1 VTCGALRPAGE
12 LAGRALLGLLFV
24 LEGLGKLGAY
34 DAAAGYMAAF
44 GMPPLL
50 LPAAIAVE
58 LGAGLLVIVGWHTR
72 MAATG
77 LAAFCAVAAVVF
89 HSRFG
94 DRNQLIHFEK
104 DLALAGAFLILWAR
118 GAGRFSLDAWR
129 AGRRRASS
137 NQAPAAS

>member
-1 VTCGALRPAGE
+1 MTCGVLRPAGE

-24 LEGLGKLGAY
+24 LEGFGKLGAY

-58 LGAGLLVIVGWHTR
+58 LGAGLLVIIGWHTR
-72 MAATG
+72 LAALC
-77 LAAFCAVAAVVF
+77 LAAFCVIAAVVF
-89 HSRFG
+89 HTRFG

-104 DLALAGAFLILWAR
+104 DLALAGAFLILCAR

-129 AGRRRASS
+129 AGSD
-137 NQAPAAS
+137 QAPATS